1 MECKMAESKSAKDKA
16 QEEDIKFSREE
27 LLDDDLRV
35 ADEAREKRNKPMPEN
50 FRDDPSKLYGWPV
63 HEGRLPA
70 VMPADKPSDHDYK
83 QETYDAVEEKA
94 RDTELRS
101 GPGSIARAEVQK
113 AVAEAARTGE
123 SLNDFQAPPSVNA
136 ELAAEGEGAQSDPIP
151 VVRTEGTAA
160 PVPAARA
167 AAQPSKASGS
177 NADNKK

>member
-70 VMPADKPSDHDYK
+70 VMPADKPSDHDYRK
-83 QETYDAVEEKA
+83 PT
-94 RDTELRS
+94 TPLRRRQGILS
-101 GPGSIARAEVQK
+101 SA
-113 AVAEAARTGE
+113 
-123 SLNDFQAPPSVNA
+123 QAPAPS
-136 ELAAEGEGAQSDPIP
+136 LAPRFRRPLPKQLAQ
-151 VVRTEGTAA
+151 V
-160 PVPAARA
+160 
-167 AAQPSKASGS
+167 KA
-177 NADNKK
+177 